1 MTFRKLPTPTD
12 ENWREILRRCDA
24 VRTAAGEILQR
35 DGVTRLDLNRI
46 ELTFQVPLAHPFRIY
61 PVHVK
66 HLVGWT
72 FYERV
77 EPLVW
82 EGECESWCTGASFV
96 LPGAGLLPEHFR
108 NKRFRVVAT
117 EIVEGKDAEA

>member
-12 ENWREILRRCDA
+12 ENWGEILRRCDA

-46 ELTFQVPLAHPFRIY
+46 ELTFQVPVAHPFRIY

-82 EGECESWCTGASFV
+82 EGECEVEQTAHGQRLVSQYVFYTGDI
-96 LPGAGLLPEHFR
+96 G
-108 NKRFRVVAT
+108 KKFRVVAT
-117 EIVEGKDAEA
+117 EIVDGEDAEA